1 MGTINQIKA
10 KLLEL
15 EGGKFQRLCDDWL
28 HRKGYENINAIGM
41 SQINDRVVKGTPDS
55 LLIQSNGQYIFAEY
69 TVQQNRLVQ
78 KLQKDISKC
87 FDEKKTGIL
96 NKQISEIIIC
106 YLDKLSTHEINHLN
120 SLCLNNEVKLSLYGI
135 DTLALSIQ
143 NNFPVLSELYLGLSL
158 DTGQLLSIDDFVNR
172 YGKNEFTTSI
182 DNKILFQSEALK
194 QCAYFLEEGR
204 FLLISGSSGVG
215 KTLFSVEL
223 LKIIKNQ
230 TPQLKVYC
238 IFDKGADLNRDI
250 TAYFSEPG
258 DYLIFIDDANRLDN
272 RLDYILHYLNEL
284 DNTRTF
290 RIIAT
295 VRDYAR
301 EPVITKVS
309 QYTQINEHII
319 QPLSDEQIKKL
330 IIELFDIKNSEYQ
343 LRIQEIAK
351 GNARLAIMAAKVAIK
366 TQQIESIQNV
376 TSLYDDYF
384 GQNESVKDI
393 IENKKLM
400 TTACAIS
407 FFRKIDKLNDSQM
420 SYVQNVFGIQI
431 DEFWEFVNILN
442 KKELVDLYE
451 DEVVRISDQVL
462 STYLFYLSVFEKKII
477 PFSKIV
483 NNFYPELNNK
493 IVDALNPIIS
503 AFD

>member
-215 KTLFSVEL
+215 
-223 LKIIKNQ
+223 
-230 TPQLKVYC
+230 
-238 IFDKGADLNRDI
+238 
-250 TAYFSEPG
+250 
-258 DYLIFIDDANRLDN
+258 
-272 RLDYILHYLNEL
+272 
-284 DNTRTF
+284 
-290 RIIAT
+290 
-295 VRDYAR
+295 
-301 EPVITKVS
+301 
-309 QYTQINEHII
+309 
-319 QPLSDEQIKKL
+319 
-330 IIELFDIKNSEYQ
+330 
-343 LRIQEIAK
+343 
-351 GNARLAIMAAKVAIK
+351 
-366 TQQIESIQNV
+366 
-376 TSLYDDYF
+376 
-384 GQNESVKDI
+384 
-393 IENKKLM
+393 
-400 TTACAIS
+400 
-407 FFRKIDKLNDSQM
+407 
-420 SYVQNVFGIQI
+420 
-431 DEFWEFVNILN
+431 
-442 KKELVDLYE
+442 
-451 DEVVRISDQVL
+451 
-462 STYLFYLSVFEKKII
+462 
-477 PFSKIV
+477 
-483 NNFYPELNNK
+483 
-493 IVDALNPIIS
+493 
-503 AFD
+503 